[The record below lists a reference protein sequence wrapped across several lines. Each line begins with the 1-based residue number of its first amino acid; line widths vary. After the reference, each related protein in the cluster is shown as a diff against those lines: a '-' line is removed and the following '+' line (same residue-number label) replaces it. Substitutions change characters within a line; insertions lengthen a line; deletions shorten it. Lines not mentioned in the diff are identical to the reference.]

1 MGCSVGLWLPVSAT
15 LSRCNNPPKKQ
26 PVIPNPDLESARS
39 WHDVRQEL
47 QFKIALLRPKD
58 SESGFRMTVDF
69 GVFIFDAIAKNRQH
83 SNLQNSRKCCILH
96 KKSAMTVNIQAKKL
110 RLIQRIAALD
120 NEQTLSDIEAQLN
133 SADDVLNKV
142 IKPTR
147 KQLTVEDLI
156 QEQNYTPITK
166 EAFYEKV
173 EKLNRAFL

>member
-1 MGCSVGLWLPVSAT
+1 
-15 LSRCNNPPKKQ
+15 
-26 PVIPNPDLESARS
+26 
-39 WHDVRQEL
+39 
-47 QFKIALLRPKD
+47 
-58 SESGFRMTVDF
+58 
-69 GVFIFDAIAKNRQH
+69 
-83 SNLQNSRKCCILH
+83 
-96 KKSAMTVNIQAKKL
+96 MTVNIQAKKL

-133 SADDVLNKV
+133 SVEDVLNKV

-173 EKLNRAFL
+173 EKLNIEEPLEDLLSMLTK

>member
-1 MGCSVGLWLPVSAT
+1 
-15 LSRCNNPPKKQ
+15 
-26 PVIPNPDLESARS
+26 
-39 WHDVRQEL
+39 
-47 QFKIALLRPKD
+47 
-58 SESGFRMTVDF
+58 
-69 GVFIFDAIAKNRQH
+69 
-83 SNLQNSRKCCILH
+83 
-96 KKSAMTVNIQAKKL
+96 MTVNIQAKKL

-133 SADDVLNKV
+133 SVEDVLNKV

-173 EKLNRAFL
+173 EKLNIEEPLADLLAMLTK